1 MPRGPGPPFGRPCAA
16 GHPLM
21 AVLSS
26 APTDGP
32 IPGQLRGRLQA
43 RGRRPARFRARAR
56 REEEEME
63 GGHAQEGGRKGEEDE
78 NGQGSKLT
86 PPARRGPATG
96 AGAPRRAG

>member
-21 AVLSS
+21 AVLT

-63 GGHAQEGGRKGEEDE
+63 GGHGKGEEDE

-96 AGAPRRAG
+96 AGAPRRAGPP